1 MPGPKPPE
9 VVLSEEEGQ
18 ELKQLTRAYK
28 TAQQIVFRARIILL
42 LAQGYNAPETARQL
56 GTTRK
61 TVRLWRRYWFERAEL
76 PVVERLQDAERPGA
90 PATFTAEQWCQII
103 ALACEPPDL
112 SGRPISHWT
121 PRELANEAVKRRIV
135 ERISTRQVG
144 RFLKAR
150 GFETAP
156 ESVLA

>member
-9 VVLSEEEGQ
+9 VVLSEEERQ

-28 TAQQIVFRARIILL
+28 TAQQIVFRARLILL
-42 LAQGYNAPETARQL
+42 LAQGHNAPGTARQL

-76 PVVERLQDAERPGA
+76 PVVERLQDAERSGA

-121 PRELANEAVKRRIV
+121 PRELANEAVKRGIV
-135 ERISTRQVG
+135 ERISTRHVG
-144 RFLKAR
+144 RFLKTR